1 MDVEMTDVS
10 SGRSSETIT
19 ADKDLVKTVRSLDQ
33 TGPGANGENLE
44 KVWKLLTSVGQSQ
57 FSAAEESVLRWL
69 LKTMKANN
77 DEAEMVRRFPLTW
90 RILGCSFQRIPLFSL
105 AKSLAD
111 RKFMA
116 VLQQTLKSIAKPEPP
131 VETSDTPKK
140 RKRRSSAKFELQS
153 VKSFDG
159 CLATGEAI
167 FGALKILL
175 ARLDPSAQW
184 SAHDRMGAEHI
195 KALFALPANDVAEYL
210 APLLTLCDSSLAVS
224 DTDLYD
230 SQESWIKIFASV
242 WDLHL
247 QGAADALEV
256 ATFFSRPAF
265 TILGKLKGDVAFS
278 DEVKRLWTRE
288 LEKFLQRN
296 LVLPARAAYFNKTD
310 LEVVTRAFAVLK
322 NITGVAV
329 PLLYNL
335 VSSAPQVVGGLTT
348 TKANEAWMQ
357 EVFKLSERALRHL
370 SAEEKSTAIG
380 AVLVE
385 AIANKSHIAVDDL
398 RSLCST
404 YALVGSNVETDWRI
418 LSLIAKCDA
427 DVFLQSD
434 EGLEL
439 FNQACDRITEAD
451 AKANEEIMT
460 ELIESLIIGFENA
473 RDLSTFLQKWFDQMS
488 KFEDKGLRSG
498 GRPVWF
504 TSIHR
509 NSTLIGGIEKS
520 LTTKQ
525 LVNLLQWVE
534 NHDTLRPSAVL
545 VFVNTIATAITT
557 DESFD
562 AIGIKMSD
570 LAQKVWSSSKV
581 PSDIRSLR
589 WRIVAKTVSRS
600 DYEQSEELWNKLKK
614 DLSKTLKKAKLD
626 NEDTSEALACAY
638 QFWLSMYPDG
648 DAQVELASLL
658 SDFVKGLLEKVETKD
673 IDGLLETGTSSSSDP
688 SNVPKFC
695 TEYPLAVS
703 RLLALLFNSSGTLPD
718 YLKRMLGDENNK
730 RLGVVLG
737 DVVSS
742 DENLRDQ
749 QLMAG
754 VVDHIIQIFEEVSQ
768 KSSGEILGCDERS
781 KTALKELLA
790 IPVESI
796 TRQQRERIL
805 ETIIPKIEAASL
817 DTTPWALILGLVA
830 HIMRMPTFYEN
841 MAFSDLRKI
850 AERLATVCKK
860 GESKTALALNEVLYK
875 ISFLSIRQMNGDQE
889 HRAEYFKAVG
899 PFLEETASGS
909 DIQATLLKALLSVEL
924 SDDEAK
930 EKSAAFDVD
939 RAASELGSKVEGILS
954 DWASSWKKKKL
965 PKAGVNP
972 ALIVLDAAEALPDSV
987 VSKMKLKVSRLEE
1000 ASKQAISHGC
1010 FSGWK
1015 LRSFLLRRF
1024 PSQLV
1029 DPRPTSFGELFKSTP
1044 ATLPDGQAA
1053 PDPVSDFNRRDILE
1067 ECVDAVVSGLDYD
1080 GKVAYV
1086 QSLLEGV
1093 HQDATETDVPVEGQL
1108 LAIRHVIPQL
1118 TGKCS
1123 LISQKRGFSLTH
1135 DTEAPTGLEKAQSFD
1150 LATAHGILTRHLA
1163 KASTVQEFKL
1173 TAEVLHQLLNV
1184 KANSMTQWNI
1194 ESTLSTV
1201 AVIVAN
1207 DPHHLLEASPSVYHW
1222 LCRLMEVIIK
1232 KHRLRIEGHY
1242 HILVSALEA
1251 LLGAL
1256 ARPFSPQHA
1265 ASVRAGHAARFAR
1278 LVTLVCEPAAAA
1290 VSRVQHLSALDSA
1303 TDAAKR
1309 SAGRHMYLVLMAY
1322 VKMQLDVDVPRDV
1335 REALTPAVNSAFDIS
1350 PPEIRKI
1357 LNDSMDASGRAIL
1370 REMYRRYTKF
1380 GKWTG
1385 V

>member
-153 VKSFDG
+153 VKSFNG
-159 CLATGEAI
+159 CLAAGEAI

-265 TILGKLKGDVAFS
+265 TILEKLKGDVAFS

-322 NITGVAV
+322 NITGIAV
-329 PLLYNL
+329 PLLYSL
-335 VSSAPQVVGGLTT
+335 VSSAPQVVGGLTK

-385 AIANKSHIAVDDL
+385 AIANKSHIALDDL

-404 YALVGSNVETDWRI
+404 YALVGSNDETDWRI

-427 DVFLQSD
+427 DVFLQSN

-439 FNQACDRITEAD
+439 FNQACDRITEAG
-451 AKANEEIMT
+451 AKANEETMT

-498 GRPVWF
+498 DRPVWF

-557 DESFD
+557 DENFD
-562 AIGIKMSD
+562 AIGTKMSD

-589 WRIVAKTVSRS
+589 WKIVAKTVSRS
-600 DYEQSEELWNKLKK
+600 DYEQSEQLWDTVKK
-614 DLSKTLKKAKLD
+614 DLSKILQKAKLD

-648 DAQVELASLL
+648 SAQPELASLL
-658 SDFVKGLLEKVETKD
+658 TDFVKSMMKKLGTTDIEGLLESR
-673 IDGLLETGTSSSSDP
+673 TSFASDP

-695 TEYPLAVS
+695 AEYPLAVS
-703 RLLALLFNSSGTLPD
+703 RLLDLLSNSSSALPD
-718 YLKRMLGDENNK
+718 YLKQMLEEKGDSSK
-730 RLGVVLG
+730 RLGTVLG
-737 DVVSS
+737 GVVAN
-742 DENLRDQ
+742 DENLRAQ
-749 QLMAG
+749 QLTAG
-754 VVDHIIQIFEEVSQ
+754 VVEHIIQIFDEVS
-768 KSSGEILGCDERS
+768 SAGGTPGCDERS
-781 KTALKELLA
+781 KTAVVELLGM
-790 IPVESI
+790 PVETI
-796 TRQQRERIL
+796 TRQHRERIL
-805 ETIIPKIEAASL
+805 EIIIPKIEAANL
-817 DTTPWALILGLVA
+817 ETTQWKLVLGLIA
-830 HIMRMPTFYEN
+830 NIMRMPTFYEN

-860 GESKTALALNEVLYK
+860 GDSKTALALNEVLYR

-889 HRAEYFKAVG
+889 HRTEYFKAVG

-972 ALIVLDAAEALPDSV
+972 PLIVLDAAEALPDSV

-1024 PSQLV
+1024 PSQLA
-1029 DPRPTSFGELFKSTP
+1029 DPRPTSFGELFQSTP

-1108 LAIRHVIPQL
+1108 LAIRHVITQM
-1118 TGKCS
+1118 
-1123 LISQKRGFSLTH
+1123 
-1135 DTEAPTGLEKAQSFD
+1135 TEAPTGLEKAQSFD

-1173 TAEVLHQLLNV
+1173 TAEVLHQLLDV

-1207 DPHHLLEASPSVYHW
+1207 DPSNLLEASPSVYHW

-1242 HILVSALEA
+1242 HILVSTLEA

-1256 ARPFSPQHA
+1256 AKPFSPQHP

>member
-33 TGPGANGENLE
+33 TGPGARGENLE

-116 VLQQTLKSIAKPEPP
+116 VLQQSLKSIAKPEPP

-329 PLLYNL
+329 PLLYSL

-385 AIANKSHIAVDDL
+385 AIANKSHIALVDL

-404 YALVGSNVETDWRI
+404 YALVGSHDETDWRI

-439 FNQACDRITEAD
+439 FNQACDRITEAG
-451 AKANEEIMT
+451 AKANEETMT

-498 GRPVWF
+498 DRPVWF

-557 DESFD
+557 DENFD
-562 AIGIKMSD
+562 AIGTKMSD

-600 DYEQSEELWNKLKK
+600 DYEQTEELWNKLKK
-614 DLSKTLKKAKLD
+614 DLFKTLKKAKLD

-658 SDFVKGLLEKVETKD
+658 SDFVKGLLEKIETKD

-688 SNVPKFC
+688 SKVPKFC

-703 RLLALLFNSSGTLPD
+703 RFLALLFNSSGTLPD

-754 VVDHIIQIFEEVSQ
+754 VVGHIIQIFEEVS
-768 KSSGEILGCDERS
+768 SGEIPGCNERS
-781 KTALKELLA
+781 KTAMKELLA
-790 IPVESI
+790 IPNDTI
-796 TRQQRERIL
+796 TREQRERIMGIL
-805 ETIIPKIEAASL
+805 IPRIEAANL
-817 DTTPWALILGLVA
+817 DSTQWKLVLGLIEK
-830 HIMRMPTFYEN
+830 IMQRPTFYEN

-850 AERLATVCKK
+850 VERLAPVCSK
-860 GESKTALALNEVLYK
+860 GDSKTALPLNELIYE
-875 ISFLSIRQMNGDQE
+875 ISVSSIRQMNDDQE
-889 HRAEYFKAVG
+889 HRADYFKAVG

-930 EKSAAFDVD
+930 GKSAAFVIN
-939 RAASELGSKVEGILS
+939 RAASELGSKVERILS

-965 PKAGVNP
+965 PTAGVNP

-987 VSKMKLKVSRLEE
+987 VSKMKLKVSKLEE

-1010 FSGWK
+1010 VSGWK

-1024 PSQLV
+1024 PSQLA
-1029 DPRPTSFGELFKSTP
+1029 DPRPTSFGELFQSTP

-1067 ECVDAVVSGLDYD
+1067 ECVDAVVSGLGYD

-1108 LAIRHVIPQL
+1108 LAIRHVITQM
-1118 TGKCS
+1118 
-1123 LISQKRGFSLTH
+1123 
-1135 DTEAPTGLEKAQSFD
+1135 TEAPTGLEKAQSFD
-1150 LATAHGILTRHLA
+1150 LATAHDILTRHLA
-1163 KASTVQEFKL
+1163 KTSTVQEFKL
-1173 TAEVLHQLLNV
+1173 TADVLHQLLDV

-1201 AVIVAN
+1201 AVIVSN
-1207 DPHHLLEASPSVYHW
+1207 DPSHLLEASPSVYHW

-1242 HILVSALEA
+1242 HILVSTLEA

-1256 ARPFSPQHA
+1256 AKPFSPQHP

-1309 SAGRHMYLVLMAY
+1309 SAGRHMYLLLMAY

-1357 LNDSMDASGRAIL
+1357 LNDSIDASGRAIL